1 MKNVVVSI
9 GGSVLVPDDNDA
21 DYMKKLAGMLFEV
34 SKEFK
39 IFVVTGGG
47 RIARYYI
54 ETGRALSAS
63 EEKLDQLGIDT
74 TRLNAKLL
82 ITTLGDQANPEP
94 ALDFNGA
101 IEASKRYDVVVM
113 GGTVPG
119 QTTDAVSAT
128 LAEKVKA
135 ERLINATSV
144 DGVYTSDPKKNPNA
158 IKIHQ
163 MTIQE
168 LIDMTTIKDWNAG
181 PTFVFDPIGA
191 EILARANIQLYV
203 CNGRDLKALKN
214 AITGQEFEGTIVK

>member
-1 MKNVVVSI
+1 METVVISI

-21 DYMKKLAGMLFEV
+21 DYMKKLAGMLLEV

-47 RIARYYI
+47 RISRYYI
-54 ETGRALSAS
+54 ETGRALNAS

-82 ITTLGDQANPEP
+82 ITALGDHANPEP
-94 ALDFNGA
+94 ALNFDEA
-101 IEASKRYDVVVM
+101 IEASMRFDVVVM

-119 QTTDAVSAT
+119 HTTDAVSAT

-135 ERLINATSV
+135 EILVNATSV
-144 DGVYTSDPKKNPNA
+144 DGIYTSDPKKNPDA
-158 IKIHQ
+158 VKIHD

-168 LIDMTTIKDWNAG
+168 LIDMTAIKDWNAG
-181 PTFVFDPIGA
+181 PTVVFDPIGA
-191 EILARANIQLYV
+191 EILARARIQLHV
-203 CNGRDLKALKN
+203 CNGRDLEALRN
-214 AITGQEFEGTIVK
+214 AIVGKDFEGTIVK